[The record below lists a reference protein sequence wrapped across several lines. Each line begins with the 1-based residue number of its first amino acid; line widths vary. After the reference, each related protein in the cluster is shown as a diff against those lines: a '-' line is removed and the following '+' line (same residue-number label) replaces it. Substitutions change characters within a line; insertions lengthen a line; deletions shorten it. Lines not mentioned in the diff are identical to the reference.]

1 MPSVAGVEL
10 ALHPSLLG
18 GMVTF
23 WQVEIQLATALIKY
37 DKPWA
42 TSLSAC
48 NSAAGLTKALE
59 MQRLSDTET
68 DIFHVNIF
76 QSGAV
81 LKIVHILTADKIM
94 AGSEEQIHSTS
105 FQVVLM

>member
-1 MPSVAGVEL
+1 MISCGLFPYLFAAVLQG
-10 ALHPSLLG
+10 
-18 GMVTF
+18 
-23 WQVEIQLATALIKY
+23 WQKY
-37 DKPWA
+37 I
-42 TSLSAC
+42 
-48 NSAAGLTKALE
+48 LE
-59 MQRLSDTET
+59 MQCLTDTEA
-68 DIFHVNIF
+68 DIFHTNIF